1 MRHLQSYDDH
11 EQAQGLSDELE
22 VQGIESQLRSDG
34 SRHGVWI
41 INESD
46 LEAAKEVAGRY
57 AGEPSDASRA
67 EARRI
72 RKQRKAARRPVRIPG
87 FSGGG
92 LARGGP
98 VGQVTLGLIILSVA
112 VSVLSGMGD
121 SSSPVLRALF
131 VVPISPE
138 GYYFTRIDWTQ
149 PWRLL
154 TPMLIHFGLLHLALN
169 RNKKVG

>member
-22 VQGIESQLRSDG
+22 AQGIESQVRSDE

-46 LEAAKEVAGRY
+46 LEAATEVAGRY
-57 AGEPSDASRA
+57 AGAPSDASRA
-67 EARRI
+67 EANRI
-72 RKQRKAARRPVRIPG
+72 RKRREAAARPVRIPG

-98 VGQVTLGLIILSVA
+98 VGQATLGLIVLSVA

-121 SSSPVLRALF
+121 SSCLLYTSP
-131 VVPISPE
+131 SP
-138 GYYFTRIDWTQ
+138 RD
-149 PWRLL
+149 
-154 TPMLIHFGLLHLALN
+154 
-169 RNKKVG
+169 